1 MQLRTWHVGSSL
13 AVLMWSAAFAQPA
26 NQLPRVA
33 VVVGEHAPQL
43 DRFAASELC
52 GYLEKLF
59 QIHVQPAT
67 RVPGPV
73 DAVFLI
79 GNPQT
84 NPEVKLATARQPFP
98 PVSDQGIVLRR
109 TEYDQLPALIVGGGS
124 PAATLWAVYE
134 LAERWGVRFLME
146 GDVIPAIHGKFA
158 VPDLNVEMEPVFR
171 VRGHPTIQDFA
182 ASGESWGINDF
193 RLLIAQ
199 LAKLKFNR
207 LNLYAFGWQPYLDW
221 ECKGI
226 KRGSAWLWYGYQYP
240 IRPDMPGRSLFGNAY
255 AFWSP
260 DLPLNSSYHDLVTA
274 GQRQFHQLIDY
285 AHQHG
290 MECAVTAP
298 VTDFPPEF
306 APLVNGAVV
315 SNQLGG
321 LTVVPGPTT
330 PLDDPGL
337 RDVAL
342 ACLRAT
348 VNEYSQADY
357 VTVYMPE
364 FRQWTGEYKR
374 AWQSLDEKY
383 GISKVVSLDQVL
395 DAAAHRKGGSWTPDR
410 AINQVEGDIASLYF
424 YERLLQNSNPLLNS
438 WNPKIKFIYEGV
450 TEELFPILDRIIPR
464 GWELSSMPDGNLSH
478 LLERP
483 EIIRQLPARE
493 VPAVMDLTLDDD
505 NIGVMPQITTE
516 SLYQIVQEMQRAGW
530 AGMTAR
536 ERFPG
541 DHDSTLAYLARA
553 AWDRH
558 ATPDGV
564 IGDQLD
570 AVCGHACAQDMLA
583 ALHDVDKVRVVFEH
597 HDSAFAFPAEWPPAT
612 ALSPGG
618 MLLKYYRYANHGPV
632 PAYLDEIRD
641 GYRQALAEAS
651 QALAKSTPEGRRYV
665 NFWVGRLKFAV
676 GYLDTVEEIERASIS
691 QTGKNHEAAVKEL
704 YGALATLHDAVDSY
718 ASVARNQSDRGAIA
732 VVDEDGYH
740 ALSVFAWHL
749 FTWGY

>member
-13 AVLMWSAAFAQPA
+13 AVLLWSAAFAQPA
-26 NQLPRVA
+26 NPLPRVA

-43 DRFAASELC
+43 DQFAASELC

-84 NPEVKLATARQPFP
+84 NPAVKLATAYQPFP
-98 PVSDQGIVLRR
+98 HVSDQGIVLRR
-109 TEYDQLPALIVGGGS
+109 AEYNQHPALIVGGGS

-146 GDVIPAIHGKFA
+146 GDVIPATHGKFA

-171 VRGHPTIQDFA
+171 VRGHPTVQDFA

-226 KRGSAWLWYGYQYP
+226 KRRSAWLWYGYQYP

-337 RDVAL
+337 RDVHGSMAPPFRLSPLSGNHQVQVVIHGVAKSL
-342 ACLRAT
+342 AA
-348 VNEYSQADY
+348 
-357 VTVYMPE
+357 
-364 FRQWTGEYKR
+364 
-374 AWQSLDEKY
+374 
-383 GISKVVSLDQVL
+383 
-395 DAAAHRKGGSWTPDR
+395 
-410 AINQVEGDIASLYF
+410 
-424 YERLLQNSNPLLNS
+424 
-438 WNPKIKFIYEGV
+438 
-450 TEELFPILDRIIPR
+450 
-464 GWELSSMPDGNLSH
+464 
-478 LLERP
+478 
-483 EIIRQLPARE
+483 
-493 VPAVMDLTLDDD
+493 
-505 NIGVMPQITTE
+505 
-516 SLYQIVQEMQRAGW
+516 RAGSKW
-530 AGMTAR
+530 IVEAEKSR
-536 ERFPG
+536 LR
-541 DHDSTLAYLARA
+541 LAPRPVATRALIRA
-553 AWDRH
+553 AE
-558 ATPDGV
+558 P
-564 IGDQLD
+564 Q
-570 AVCGHACAQDMLA
+570 
-583 ALHDVDKVRVVFEH
+583 
-597 HDSAFAFPAEWPPAT
+597 PPALLIVSSRGT
-612 ALSPGG
+612 SSKTTSPAS
-618 MLLKYYRYANHGPV
+618 RYAIS
-632 PAYLDEIRD
+632 AASTIR
-641 GYRQALAEAS
+641 GRFSALTTIRS
-651 QALAKSTPEGRRYV
+651 KRTKTGSVKSRSSSDSG
-665 NFWVGRLKFAV
+665 
-676 GYLDTVEEIERASIS
+676 VENSKI
-691 QTGKNHEAAVKEL
+691 L
-704 YGALATLHDAVDSY
+704 PC
-718 ASVARNQSDRGAIA
+718 
-732 VVDEDGYH
+732 
-740 ALSVFAWHL
+740 W
-749 FTWGY
+749 